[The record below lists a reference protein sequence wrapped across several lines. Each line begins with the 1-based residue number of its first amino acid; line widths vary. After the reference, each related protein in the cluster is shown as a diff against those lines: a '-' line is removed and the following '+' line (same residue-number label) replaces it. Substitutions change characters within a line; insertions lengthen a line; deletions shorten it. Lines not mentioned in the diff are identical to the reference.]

1 MILKKKEKFTIHE
14 TKLNIYG
21 EHLQI
26 CKSQNDE
33 TDIDGSFEDGGYCT
47 ELGGGVHQLCFKIQD
62 DSKDFAKN
70 TKQQYN
76 WSEDRLCKKKNKK
89 DECIKK
95 IDSNNHCMC
104 LGAYSLYKNRQINN
118 PIYDKPT
125 TKTSNELVCEAIP
138 ETVFNKE
145 YINSWNTWNANEI
158 PNQIKVGVEE
168 MVKQCSQNISSEQK
182 QILIK
187 KYCSLATQKNEMK
200 EGEFY
205 RKHCIERMSNM
216 ISLDFINSKDSDAKM
231 IELLNENNNDLSFDN
246 MLKETQKWCANM
258 RFSASIITAAVGLKD
273 QNNQNEFIFPVSVCC
288 SSDYCEMMDKSNF
301 PKFSYELNN
310 GIYYLIKET
319 QVGKKIV
326 QILEKFDTENK
337 AKLHIDNNQNIYFPY
352 ISQERIKELC
362 SL

>member
-1 MILKKKEKFTIHE
+1 
-14 TKLNIYG
+14 
-21 EHLQI
+21 
-26 CKSQNDE
+26 
-33 TDIDGSFEDGGYCT
+33 
-47 ELGGGVHQLCFKIQD
+47 
-62 DSKDFAKN
+62 
-70 TKQQYN
+70 
-76 WSEDRLCKKKNKK
+76 
-89 DECIKK
+89 
-95 IDSNNHCMC
+95 MC

-246 MLKETQKWCANM
+246 MLKDGIKEFLNIHVYSIP
-258 RFSASIITAAVGLKD
+258 RFNDYKINFFGSVSYLLRDIIS
-273 QNNQNEFIFPVSVCC
+273 E
-288 SSDYCEMMDKSNF
+288 
-301 PKFSYELNN
+301 ELN
-310 GIYYLIKET
+310 
-319 QVGKKIV
+319 KKSC
-326 QILEKFDTENK
+326 QIGTFKK
-337 AKLHIDNNQNIYFPY
+337 KPI
-352 ISQERIKELC
+352 ISLFNYHFKK
-362 SL
+362 